1 MQVLNSYK
9 QKVQSLTSNSKSL
22 DNDIRQHQDLLERV
36 ETETTSVIKVS
47 LYIICVINNIIIRR
61 KRKLR
66 KLTKFCEVNLRI
78 IESLM

>member
-22 DNDIRQHQDLLERV
+22 DNDIKQHQDLLERV

-47 LYIICVINNIIIRR
+47 LYIICVISNVIIRR